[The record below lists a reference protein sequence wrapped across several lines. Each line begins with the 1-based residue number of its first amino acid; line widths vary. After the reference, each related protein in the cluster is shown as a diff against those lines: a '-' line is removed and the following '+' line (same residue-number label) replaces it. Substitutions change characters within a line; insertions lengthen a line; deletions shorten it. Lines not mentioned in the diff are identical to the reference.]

1 MMIIVYMDGEV
12 LLSHSLC
19 YCNFIVQ
26 RGRCFV
32 IIFIVIAEVLA
43 TYIIIALAK
52 FFADIIQLKS
62 KLFILVLTITAP
74 IFHSHMC
81 KYLPV
86 ILYANFKSIT

>member
-1 MMIIVYMDGEV
+1 MAAEV
-12 LLSHSLC
+12 LSSHYQC

-26 RGRCFV
+26 QGHYFV
-32 IIFIVIAEVLA
+32 TIFIVIAEVLA
-43 TYIIIALAK
+43 TCIIIALAK

-81 KYLPV
+81 KYPLV
-86 ILYANFKSIT
+86 ILYANFQSIT